1 MSLHDTIR
9 DALPGLPIGSALPA
23 IASALETSPRL
34 IIEAPPGAGK
44 STLVPLALLAA
55 DWLAD
60 RKIVM
65 LEPRRLAARAIAT
78 RIAQLAGERV
88 GDRIG
93 YRTRLESR
101 VSRTTRLEVVTEGI
115 LTRMIQADAALADT
129 GCVVFDEFH
138 ERSIHGDLGLALA
151 IDVQENLR
159 PDLRLIVMSATL
171 DTQPLARLLDS
182 PPIVTAS
189 GRPFDVRTQYVPRRS
204 DLPIEEQVA
213 QTLVAALASEAGDAL
228 CFLPGAPE
236 IRRVERLLGERRLPQ
251 GTRVLPLYADLD
263 PAAQEAALAPS
274 GPDTRKIV
282 LATSIA
288 ETSLTI
294 DGVRIVVDSG
304 LARRSQF
311 DPTSGMSRLV
321 TMKLSQAEA
330 DQRRGRAGRTG
341 PGVCFRL
348 WSASAHAA
356 LAPHAEPQILNE
368 DLAPLALELAAWG
381 ATDAQSLR
389 WLDPPPAAHLAQAR
403 DLLRRLDAI
412 DAAGRITPHGRAIA
426 ALGAHPRLAHML
438 QRSVAMRAVGLACDL
453 AAVLSERA
461 VVRAPAGARDADVR
475 SALAALGDGAATAR
489 SGGGI
494 DPRAI
499 AAAARAAARWRRQL
513 GGGPDAVDRDRAAG
527 TLLALAYPD
536 RIARSR
542 GGDGRYLLA
551 NGRGAT
557 FAEPQTLAKSTYL
570 VAAQLDGGERD
581 ARIQLAAPI
590 EPEELERLFAAQI
603 EERSEVVWDRREQAV
618 RARRDR
624 RLGAILLA
632 SADIAA
638 SDPQAVGTAMI
649 AGIRALGIGA
659 LPWTRELRQWQA
671 RVALLRRLDVPAPA
685 PWPDLDD
692 AALEAGLES
701 WVTPWIE
708 GCTRREHLARVDWTH
723 ALEGRLTHGQ
733 RTVLA
738 REAPTHLRV
747 PSGSSIAIDY
757 LDGEIPTA
765 SVRLQELFGLTVTP
779 TIAAGRMALLLKLLS
794 PAGRPVQVTR
804 DLENFWK
811 HTYHEVK
818 KDLKGRYPKHHWPDD
833 PYQAAPTRRVRPR

>member
-1 MSLHDTIR
+1 MHDTIR

-236 IRRVERLLGERRLPQ
+236 IRRVARLLGERSLPR

-274 GPDTRKIV
+274 SPDTRKIV

-475 SALAALGDGAATAR
+475 SALAALGGGAATAR

>member
-1 MSLHDTIR
+1 MHDTIR

-236 IRRVERLLGERRLPQ
+236 IRRVARLLGERSLPR

-274 GPDTRKIV
+274 SPDTRKIV

>member
-1 MSLHDTIR
+1 M
-9 DALPGLPIGSALPA
+9 PGLPIGSVVPA
-23 IASALETSPRL
+23 IARALEDHHRL
-34 IIEAPPGAGK
+34 IVEAPPGAGK
-44 STLVPLALLAA
+44 STIVPLALLGSG
-55 DWLAD
+55 WLAD

-78 RIAQLAGERV
+78 RIAQLAGERL
-88 GDRIG
+88 GERIG

-101 VSRTTRLEVVTEGI
+101 VSRATRLEVVTEGI
-115 LTRMIQADAALADT
+115 LTRMIQDDAALGDT
-129 GCVVFDEFH
+129 ACVVFDEFH
-138 ERSIHGDLGLALA
+138 ERSVHGDLGLALA

-189 GRPFDVRTQYVPRRS
+189 GRPFDVRTQHLARRTDAS
-204 DLPIEEQVA
+204 IEEQAA

-236 IRRVERLLGERRLPQ
+236 IRRVERLLGESALPR

-263 PAAQEAALAPS
+263 PRAQEAALAPS
-274 GPDTRKIV
+274 APGLRKIV

-311 DPTSGMSRLV
+311 DPASGMSRLV
-321 TMKLSQAEA
+321 TTKLSQAEA

-348 WSASAHAA
+348 WSTSAHAA
-356 LAPHAEPQILNE
+356 LAPHAEPQILHE

-381 ATDAQSLR
+381 TTDGHGLR
-389 WLDPPPAAHLAQAR
+389 WLDPPPAAHLAQAH

-412 DAAGRITPHGRAIA
+412 DAAGRITAHGRAIA

-438 QRSVAMRAVGLACDL
+438 ERSVAMRAVGLACDL
-453 AAVLSERA
+453 AAVLSERV
-461 VVRAPAGARDADVR
+461 VVRAPAGARDADIR
-475 SALAALGDGAATAR
+475 SALAALGDRDPAGR
-489 SGGGI
+489 SAGHV
-494 DPRAI
+494 DVRAVS
-499 AAAARAAARWRRQL
+499 AAARASARWRRQL
-513 GGGPDAVDRDRAAG
+513 GGSPDAVDRDRAAG

-542 GGDGRYLLA
+542 GADGRYVLA

-557 FAEPQTLAKSTYL
+557 FAEPQALAKATYL
-570 VAAQLDGGERD
+570 VAAQLDGADRD
-581 ARIQLAAPI
+581 ARIHLAAPI
-590 EPEELERLFAAQI
+590 DAETIERLFAAQI
-603 EERSEVVWDRREQAV
+603 EERSEVAWDRRAQAV

-632 SADIAA
+632 SADIAEI
-638 SDPQAVGTAMI
+638 DPHAFGTAMI
-649 AGIRALGIGA
+649 AGIRDLGIAA
-659 LPWTRELRQWQA
+659 LPWTRDLRQWQA
-671 RVALLRRLDVPAPA
+671 RVALLRRLEVPAPE
-685 PWPDLDD
+685 PWPDLSD
-692 AALEAGLES
+692 AALDADLES
-701 WVTPWIE
+701 WVMPWIE
-708 GCTRREHLARVDWTH
+708 GCTRREHLARVDWAR
-723 ALEGRLTHGQ
+723 ALESRLTHRQ

-747 PSGSSIAIDY
+747 PSGSSIPIDY
-757 LDGEIPTA
+757 LDGGIPTV

-779 TIAAGRMALLLKLLS
+779 TIAAGRVPLLLKLLS

-804 DLENFWK
+804 DLQNFWK
-811 HTYHEVK
+811 HTYHEVR
-818 KDLKGRYPKHHWPDD
+818 KDLKGRYPKHYWPDD
-833 PYQAAPTRRVRPR
+833 PYLAEPTRRVRPR

>member
-9 DALPGLPIGSALPA
+9 DALPGLPIGSVLPA

>member
-189 GRPFDVRTQYVPRRS
+189 GRPFDVRTQYVPRRAE
-204 DLPIEEQVA
+204 LPIEEQVA